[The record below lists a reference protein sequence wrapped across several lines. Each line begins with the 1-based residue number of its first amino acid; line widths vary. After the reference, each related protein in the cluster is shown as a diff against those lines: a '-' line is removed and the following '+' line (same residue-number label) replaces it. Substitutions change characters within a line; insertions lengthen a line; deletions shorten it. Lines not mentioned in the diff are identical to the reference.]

1 MAAKTTFLA
10 GRVLDRVLKHNADL
24 AYSFP
29 TTVYAALFTTNP
41 TAAGL
46 FTGEVP
52 TGAGVTDYAR
62 QAITWATI
70 VDGNTSASNSLA
82 ITYAVSTAG
91 YGGTPIGW
99 VGICDTVATAS
110 GMLYQGPLTTPKT
123 VGPGDQVSF
132 AIGAL
137 VVTES

>member
-10 GRVLDRVLKHNADL
+10 GRVLNQVLKDNAEL
-24 AYSFP
+24 AYSWP
-29 TTVYAALFTTNP
+29 ATVYAALFTTNP
-41 TAAGL
+41 TVAGL

-52 TGAGVTDYAR
+52 TGAGTTDYAR
-62 QAITWATI
+62 QAITWGTI
-70 VDGNTSASNSLA
+70 GAGSSVANSVA

-123 VGPGDQVSF
+123 VGAGDQVSF

>member
-10 GRVLDRVLKHNADL
+10 GRVLDRVLKNNAEL
-24 AYSFP
+24 AYSWP
-29 TTVYAALFTTNP
+29 VTVYAALFTGDP
-41 TAAGL
+41 TVAGL
-46 FTGEVP
+46 FTDEVP

-62 QAITWATI
+62 QPITWGVIGVGSSVANSVAITFPT
-70 VDGNTSASNSLA
+70 
-82 ITYAVSTAG
+82 STAG

-110 GMLYQGPLTTPKT
+110 GMLYQGPLITPKT
-123 VGPGDQVSF
+123 IAVGDQVSF

-137 VVTES
+137 VMAEV